1 MQEIVQRLIDIQQRE
16 GMTARAMAARLGIR
30 EDNWCHMRRRYR
42 QGGRPS
48 VVLVQRAVQAFP
60 ELYPLVLS
68 ELTREV
74 A

>member
-1 MQEIVQRLIDIQQRE
+1 MQEIVTRLIEIQRRE

-30 EDNWCHMRRRYR
+30 EDNWCHMRRRSQ

-48 VVLVQRAVQAFP
+48 IVLVQRAVKAFP
-60 ELYPLVLS
+60 ELYPLVLH
-68 ELTREV
+68 ELSGEV

>member
-1 MQEIVQRLIDIQQRE
+1 MQQIVTRLIEIQQRE

-30 EDNWCHMRRRYR
+30 EDNWCHMRRRSK

-48 VVLVQRAVQAFP
+48 VALVQRAVRAFP
-60 ELYPLVLS
+60 ELYPLVLN
-68 ELTREV
+68 ELTQEV